1 MRRRLVSQVSGGGCA
16 RLVEAPQ
23 AGQVNLAH
31 ERQRETVVAL
41 GLDELVNDL
50 LALYLEFAQ
59 ARQAQ
64 LEVAPAAV
72 GLPDE
77 LAPV

>member
-1 MRRRLVSQVSGGGCA
+1 MRRRLVSQVRGGGA